1 MFRYS
6 LRIMFYS
13 KKFVLIVLC
22 FICAVIG
29 FWVILFLVG
38 MAFHLLGLAEER
50 FGTSPFIAA
59 LITAAAAVGAAMIY
73 ERRQEKTPILDE
85 GTKKT
90 YELLTKEIIEF
101 LRKNEEMLDR
111 PALQKIADDYLP
123 QLWTVG
129 SKPMVDHLYLIR
141 DYDKKNACDIEFQF
155 VCAGLLNGI
164 RRDVGGK
171 ELEPDRL
178 LATIHRTTTKDI
190 RKRYEQATG
199 RPYIQW

>member
-1 MFRYS
+1 MFC
-6 LRIMFYS
+6 
-13 KKFVLIVLC
+13 FVC
-22 FICAVIG
+22 GVIA
-29 FWVILFLVG
+29 FWAILFLVG
-38 MAFHLLGLAEER
+38 MAFHLLGLAEKR

-73 ERRQEKTPILDE
+73 GRRQQKMPTLDE
-85 GTKKT
+85 SSEKFQI
-90 YELLTKEIIEF
+90 YELLTKKIIEF
-101 LRKNEEMLDR
+101 LRKNEEILDR

-123 QLWTVG
+123 QLWTAG
-129 SKPMVDHLYLIR
+129 SKPMVNHLYLIR
-141 DYDKKNACDIEFQF
+141 DYDKKKASDIELQF

-178 LATIHRTTTKDI
+178 LATIYRTTAKDI